1 MTLGGSFEALLALC
15 DQRVA
20 INRLETY
27 SPERGTTHKWVVSFA
42 PYATPERWQQESHIR
57 LSEALNRAVSTAQLL
72 VFSGYADSPHTP
84 TQRARAARVGRAI

>member
-1 MTLGGSFEALLALC
+1 MKIGGSFETLLALC

-27 SPERGTTHKWVVSFA
+27 CPERGLNHKWVVSFS
-42 PYATPERWQQESHIR
+42 PYATPENWKQESHIR

-72 VFSGYADSPHTP
+72 VFSGYADSPHSSA
-84 TQRARAARVGRAI
+84 RSARAATVGGAR

>member
-27 SPERGTTHKWVVSFA
+27 SPERGSTHKWVVSFA
-42 PYATPERWQQESHIR
+42 PYKTATWKQESHIR

-72 VFSGYADSPHTP
+72 VVSGYADP
-84 TQRARAARVGRAI
+84 VGGGG

>member
-1 MTLGGSFEALLALC
+1 MKIGRSFEVLLALC

-27 SPERGTTHKWVVSFA
+27 SPERGTSHKWLVSFA
-42 PYATPERWQQESHIR
+42 PYATTKGWKQESHVR

-72 VFSGYADSPHTP
+72 VISGYADP
-84 TQRARAARVGRAI
+84 VGGGG